1 MGIWGSISSGISS
14 ICSGV
19 ASICSGIGRGVGS
32 FMTNVA
38 PKLMTVI
45 GTTVSKLN
53 TVLAVVQAV
62 VQLYGILKPEEK
74 VEDIGDKAI
83 QASEEGISMDKF
95 DDFDAYME
103 SLRNFDV
110 NPERSS
116 EIDDVTKKLSG
127 IAVVTQGLSEKLKVN
142 DNSLG
147 NLWTLPAL
155 NAQVFTAD
163 RIKAILDGT
172 MNLNHVVRYF
182 EKDLTPQT
190 ALSVEKGL
198 FDAEKKLSPEKTDSE
213 IYQMLDSTKTDIT
226 KKSEQFSS

>member
-1 MGIWGSISSGISS
+1 MGIWSSISSGISS
-14 ICSGV
+14 VCSGI
-19 ASICSGIGRGVGS
+19 ASVCSGIGRGVGS
-32 FMTNVA
+32 FMTTVA

-45 GTTVSKLN
+45 GTTVGKLN
-53 TVLAVVQAV
+53 AVVSVVQAV

-74 VEDIGDKAI
+74 VEEIGDKAI

-95 DDFDAYME
+95 DNFDAYME

-110 NPERSS
+110 NSERSNQ
-116 EIDDVTKKLSG
+116 IDDVTKKLSG

-142 DNSLG
+142 DNALG

-163 RIKAILDGT
+163 RIKAILEGSV
-172 MNLNHVVRYF
+172 NLNHVVRYF

-190 ALSVEKGL
+190 ALNVEKGL
-198 FDAEKKLSPEKTDSE
+198 FDAEKKLSPEKSE
-213 IYQMLDSTKTDIT
+213 ADIYQMLDSTKDDIA
-226 KKSEQFSS
+226 KQHNQLSN

>member
-1 MGIWGSISSGISS
+1 MGIWSSISSGISS
-14 ICSGV
+14 VCSGI
-19 ASICSGIGRGVGS
+19 ASVCSGIGRGVGS
-32 FMTNVA
+32 FMTTVA
-38 PKLMTVI
+38 PKLLTVI
-45 GTTVSKLN
+45 GTTVGKLN
-53 TVLAVVQAV
+53 AVVAVVQTV

-110 NPERSS
+110 NSERSNQ
-116 EIDDVTKKLSG
+116 IDEVTKKLSG
-127 IAVVTQGLSEKLKVN
+127 IAVVTQGLAEKLKVN

-147 NLWTLPAL
+147 NLWRLPAL

-163 RIKAILDGT
+163 RIKAILDST
-172 MNLNHVVRYF
+172 TNINHVLRYF

-190 ALSVEKGL
+190 AVNIEKVL
-198 FDAEKKLSPEKTDSE
+198 FDVEKKLSPEKSE
-213 IYQMLDSTKTDIT
+213 ADIYQLLDSTKDDIA
-226 KKSEQFSS
+226 KQHEQISN